1 MLKPAKMNKIQ
12 VICLKPVA
20 SRLIKSLQARG
31 VVHLGD
37 HSIPEVGRAGV
48 MPSFDEVSLRTT
60 KLRSIMEAL
69 GGEDKPQVPK
79 KRIEIQDPV
88 VEADSLI
95 KETESLFSL
104 MKEKEG
110 VLRDIDANISLQKPL
125 SELEDVDIDFS
136 RLVSSSE
143 EHLKFF
149 LLKASNDKAKAAAIS
164 LSKKK
169 HSSFAAYPSKGN
181 SSILLVA
188 LPKSEDTKFIE
199 HFGQTLSLPKI
210 PSTPRNELE
219 KYRQDERHLREK
231 LSSLEGRIG
240 SLRAKLMP
248 RLLALEE
255 ALSIESE
262 RSRISIM
269 FGATASLYF
278 IEGWAEPSAITS
290 LRSDL
295 KAEFGKKVLL
305 IEREAGPHDTPPTKL
320 KNPKQASSFQ
330 YFVEFLSTPNYHE
343 IDPSIII
350 AISIPLIYALIFGD
364 AGYALISFIIATLL
378 MRVSKKG
385 TLLHEVASIWQI
397 AAIPTFLVGIA
408 FDEYFGFTHSH
419 LLSVLGFGHVQ
430 LYEGFHRI
438 ASITSLM
445 LITIY
450 VGMAHLALGFII
462 GAINEWGHNKKHAAA
477 KICWLLI
484 EFSGFFVAAGFMFNA
499 YPAFF
504 MPSLVVFIL
513 SVLGLIATEGP
524 IAAIEIPGLA
534 SNIMSYL
541 RIAAVGVGGVILAEA
556 INELL
561 LPRLDMSPMGILVFM
576 LISLLYVVAH
586 IGACVLAM
594 FEAFVHG
601 ARLQVVEFF
610 GKFYK
615 SNGIKF
621 SPFSEKRV
629 YTKES

>member
-1 MLKPAKMNKIQ
+1 MLKPAKMNKLRL
-12 VICLKPVA
+12 ICLKAVA
-20 SRLIKSLQARG
+20 SRLIRHLQTKG
-31 VVHLGD
+31 VVHLND
-37 HSIPEVGRAGV
+37 HSIPEIGRAGV
-48 MPSFDEVSLRTT
+48 MPSFDDVSLRTT
-60 KLRSIMEAL
+60 KLRSIIEAV
-69 GGEDKPQVPK
+69 GRETKPAFPK
-79 KRIEIQDPV
+79 KKIEIQDPISD
-88 VEADSLI
+88 ADALI
-95 KETESLFSL
+95 KESEHLFSL
-104 MKEKEG
+104 MKEKEEL
-110 VLRDIDANISLQKPL
+110 LREIDANMALQKPI
-125 SELEDVDIDFS
+125 SELESVDVDFS
-136 RLVSSSE
+136 RLAASVDGQLKFVLLKTSSE
-143 EHLKFF
+143 
-149 LLKASNDKAKAAAIS
+149 KAKAASAS

-169 HSSFAAYPSKGN
+169 NASFAIYPAQGQ
-181 SSILLVA
+181 SSILLIA
-188 LPKSEDTKFIE
+188 LPKEDDIKFIE
-199 HFGQTLSLPKI
+199 HFGQLLSIPQI
-210 PSTPRNELE
+210 PSTPKNELA
-219 KYRQDERHLREK
+219 KHRQTEGQLREK
-231 LSSLEGRIG
+231 LSSIEGRIA
-240 SLRAKLMP
+240 SLSGRLMP
-248 RLLALEE
+248 KFLAVEE
-255 ALSIESE
+255 ALLIEAE
-262 RSRISIM
+262 RARISIM
-269 FGATASLYF
+269 FGATESLYF
-278 IEGWAEPSAITS
+278 IEGWAEPFAINS
-290 LRSDL
+290 LKTEL
-295 KAEFGKKVLL
+295 KEEFGKKLFIL
-305 IEREAGPHDTPPTKL
+305 ESEAGPHDTPPTKL
-320 KNPKQASSFQ
+320 SNPKQASSFQ
-330 YFVEFLSTPNYHE
+330 FLVEFLSTPNYHE
-343 IDPSIII
+343 IDPSIVI
-350 AISIPLIYALIFGD
+350 AIAIPIIYALIFGD
-364 AGYALISFIIATLL
+364 AGYALISFILATLM
-378 MRVSKKG
+378 MRSSKKG

-397 AAIPTFLVGIA
+397 SAIPAFLVGIA
-408 FDEYFGFTHSH
+408 FDEYFGFGHSH

-430 LYEGFHRI
+430 FYEGFHRV

-450 VGMAHLALGFII
+450 VGMAHIALGFIL

-504 MPSLVVFIL
+504 MPSLIVFIL

-561 LPRLDMSPMGILVFM
+561 LPRLDLSPMGIIMFL

-621 SPFSEKRV
+621 LPFAETRL

>member
-1 MLKPAKMNKIQ
+1 MLKPAKMNKIR
-12 VICLKPVA
+12 VICLKAVA
-20 SRLIKSLQARG
+20 PRLIKSLQAKG
-31 VVHLGD
+31 AVHLDD

-48 MPSFDEVSLRTT
+48 MPSFDDVSLRTT
-60 KLRSIMEAL
+60 KLRSIIEAL
-69 GGEDKPQVPK
+69 GREGKPHAPK
-79 KRIEIQDPV
+79 KRIEVQNPV
-88 VEADSLI
+88 LEADDLI
-95 KETESLFSL
+95 RESESLLSL

-110 VLRDIDANISLQKPL
+110 LMRDIDANLSLQKPL
-125 SELEDVDIDFS
+125 SELEEVDIDFS
-136 RLVSSSE
+136 SLAQSSE
-143 EHLKFF
+143 GHLNFF
-149 LLKASNDKAKAAAIS
+149 LLKAGNEKAKAAAIS
-164 LSKKK
+164 LSKRKN
-169 HSSFAAYPSKGN
+169 STFAAYPSKGN

-188 LPKSEDTKFIE
+188 LPKSEDAKFIE
-199 HFGQTLSLPKI
+199 HFGQALPLPQI
-210 PSTPRNELE
+210 PSTPRHELE
-219 KYRQDERHLREK
+219 EYRKGERHLREK
-231 LSSLEGRIG
+231 LSLLEGRVG
-240 SLRAKLMP
+240 ALRAKIAP

-255 ALSIESE
+255 ALSIEAE
-262 RSRISIM
+262 RSRISTM

-278 IEGWAEPSAITS
+278 IEGWAEPSAIAH
-290 LRSDL
+290 LRSEL
-295 KAEFGKKVLL
+295 KTEFGKKVLL
-305 IEREAGPHDTPPTKL
+305 MEREAGPHDTPPTKL

-330 YFVEFLSTPNYHE
+330 YLVEFLSTPNYHE
-343 IDPSIII
+343 IDPSILI
-350 AISIPLIYALIFGD
+350 AIAIPLIYALIFGD
-364 AGYALISFIIATLL
+364 AGYALVSFILASL
-378 MRVSKKG
+378 MMRSSKKG

-430 LYEGFHRI
+430 FYEGFHRI

-504 MPSLVVFIL
+504 MPSLAVFIL

-561 LPRLDMSPMGILVFM
+561 LPRLDMSPMGILVFI
-576 LISLLYVVAH
+576 LIALLYVVAH